1 MVNEALKK
9 EESIDVSKSW
19 GDASQEMDLATLRFD
34 VALKNLRDGRKL
46 DWKEDIP
53 EDDEFK
59 YLNDSQNKEYF
70 VYKHTVPDKVKN
82 YTTSHFLRGK
92 IKRHLKLKSTE
103 GVLVTNKTGKEFSSD
118 KRFSEWDTVY
128 LKVPKNLILVSNESD
143 ESVDDM
149 RCKWNSYF
157 WIDVS
162 KHNSEINLDEFI
174 KWNRE
179 QRDSPDENKRWVSFA
194 YIRVSDNYE
203 NDPKAENHIDKINK
217 YNQNDLVKN
226 NHEQITCG
234 VYHRLS
240 GSDPIKQADVYI
252 KQWKEYS
259 SKNNCLIPMVDIED
273 WISWHWWVTAAMDS
287 KNFDLVRNNT
297 LKWLEHV
304 EKQTWIVPWIYCNYF
319 TYKKFF
325 EVDKRFDRY
334 KTWIS
339 AYTSSRSVDEADM
352 RQYSERWK
360 VWWIPG
366 NVDLNQTNDIQWFMA

>member
-1 MVNEALKK
+1 MVAWVEKNSNISNDGTNDVDFDVDVMSLWVNVNLKDLRK
-9 EESIDVSKSW
+9 SIDV
-19 GDASQEMDLATLRFD
+19 DE
-34 VALKNLRDGRKL
+34 VV
-46 DWKEDIP
+46 P
-53 EDDEFK
+53 EGDEFK
-59 YLNDSQNKEYF
+59 FLNKSKDENYF
-70 VYKHTVPDKVKN
+70 VYRHIVPDLVKN
-82 YTTSHFLRGK
+82 YTTSDMLKRK
-92 IKRHLKLKSTE
+92 IKRHLGFGTIDGILITDRDGNEYPSD
-103 GVLVTNKTGKEFSSD
+103 KEF
-118 KRFSEWDTVY
+118 KAWEKIYF
-128 LKVPKNLILVSNESD
+128 KVPSELVCVDNFQD
-143 ESVDDM
+143 TSVEM
-149 RCKWNSYF
+149 MKCKWNSYF

-194 YIRVSDNYE
+194 YIRVSDNLQ

-226 NHEQITCG
+226 NHEQIACG

-240 GSDPIKQADVYI
+240 GSDPIKQADVFI
-252 KQWKEYS
+252 RQLEKYS
-259 SKNNCLIPMVDIED
+259 SKNNCLMPMVDIED
-273 WISWHWWVTAAMDS
+273 WIDWHWWVTAAMDS

-297 LKWLEHV
+297 LKWLERV
-304 EKQTWIVPWIYCNYF
+304 EKQTWIVPWIYCNHF

-334 KTWIS
+334 KTWIA
-339 AYTSSRSVDEADM
+339 AYSSSRNVDEADM